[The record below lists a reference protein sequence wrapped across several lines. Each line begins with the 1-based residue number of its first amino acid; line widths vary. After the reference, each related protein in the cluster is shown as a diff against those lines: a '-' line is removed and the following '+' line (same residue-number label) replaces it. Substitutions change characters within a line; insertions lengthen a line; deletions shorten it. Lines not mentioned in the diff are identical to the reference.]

1 MAVPPPTVSVPPPT
15 ALVSVPS
22 TTLVPPI
29 ISDSSDSQPGKKAKA
44 VHTVEDGK
52 DDEEEEIEGS
62 ISWRATEDGVIDGVD
77 DEFYKFTGLA
87 LGEGVKAGGWL
98 GLLSSKNRMHD
109 VWKEHVKTKRNL
121 KVSNVHLR
129 NKEDKMVKFK
139 MDAHYDKEKK
149 KWFGICIPE

>member
-1 MAVPPPTVSVPPPT
+1 MFVPPPTVSVPPPT
-15 ALVSVPS
+15 VFVPPS

-29 ISDSSDSQPGKKAKA
+29 ISDLSDSQPGKKAKT
-44 VHTVEDGK
+44 VHTVEDEE
-52 DDEEEEIEGS
+52 DDEEEEIKGS
-62 ISWRATEDGVIDGVD
+62 ISWRTTEDGVINGVD

-98 GLLSSKNRMHD
+98 GLLPSKNKIHN
-109 VWKEHVKTKRNL
+109 VWKEHIKTKRNL

-129 NKEDKMVKFK
+129 NEEDKMVKFK
-139 MDAHYDKEKK
+139 MEAHYDKNKK